1 MLNTLFPF
9 NYHIIEFGNL
19 QNFTLFTATRGCVS
33 SKNGFLKRKILG
45 SFMAGLARVVL
56 TFIIIIFS
64 PGFIYGET
72 LTATE
77 IVRRSDELNRRDASY
92 GKVSMMIRRPD
103 WTRTLEIE
111 AWTQGTKN
119 SFIRILSP
127 KKEKGVT
134 FLKKGREAWQYIP
147 SIDRVIKIPPS
158 MMLQSWL
165 GSDFTND
172 DIVRADSLV
181 VDYDHTIRQ
190 QETDRTVG
198 LWIIEGI
205 PKPDA
210 AVVWGKVVFKIRKE
224 DYVPERVDYYDE
236 DGGLVKYYETFDIK
250 PIEGL
255 AVPTRLV
262 MSDVIRAG
270 YSTTLTYNVLTFQ
283 PDIKPG
289 TFTTRNLKR

>member
-1 MLNTLFPF
+1 M
-9 NYHIIEFGNL
+9 
-19 QNFTLFTATRGCVS
+19 S
-33 SKNGFLKRKILG
+33 
-45 SFMAGLARVVL
+45 
-56 TFIIIIFS
+56 
-64 PGFIYGET
+64 
-72 LTATE
+72 ATE

-92 GKVSMMIRRPD
+92 GNVTMIIQRPD
-103 WTRTLEIE
+103 WTRTLTLE
-111 AWTQGTKN
+111 AWTQGTKD

-181 VDYDHTIRQ
+181 VDYNHTI
-190 QETDRTVG
+190 QEDATDQSVNF
-198 LWIIEGI
+198 WIIKGI

-210 AVVWGKVVFKIRKE
+210 AVVWGKVVFKIRK
-224 DYVPERVDYYDE
+224 DNFVPERVDYYDE
-236 DGGLVKYYETFDIK
+236 DGELVKYYETFDIK
-250 PIEGL
+250 AIEGL

-262 MSDVIRAG
+262 MSDVTRAG
-270 YSTTLTYNVLTFQ
+270 YSTTLKYDKLTFR
-283 PDIKPG
+283 PDIKPR